1 MPAHR
6 RSAPRGA
13 TPSRRRRADPRRGRR
28 AAPGTYRG
36 LPLLLGIGLIG
47 VGFLAGPTVVGNGWD
62 PLPDAQGDRERITL
76 AAIPADTPELGLVY
90 SGLEPAKRNTP
101 CAGAYELAD
110 PATCTHGPDPAPP
123 GLKVSRDVSP
133 VTGPVAE
140 PRTPARGSGQAP
152 SDGEIVRDQGGT
164 ALVAGRPALI
174 PDAAPGDADFVMGSH
189 DVACERD
196 GRSGRRVQV
205 LYLHEFGSPSRY
217 ADYVGSIRSWA
228 AGVDAIV
235 DASAGETGGSRHVR
249 FVTTPQCRVDVAEV
263 QVPKGALSSFSA
275 NMAALTKLGYNRTDR
290 KYLIFADKNVYC
302 GIGTFVADRRPGS
315 GNRNNGGPSYGRIDA
330 GCWGSLVAAQQL
342 AHTLGA
348 FLVGSPNS
356 GENGRCTDGN
366 DIFCRLDSAGPAVR
380 TVCPDKSHAQR
391 LDCNHDDYFSTD
403 PKPGSYLAKNWNVA
417 QSQFLLRGDGGDDD
431 GGDGSAEAPAPPA
444 TTPAGGPSSTPA
456 SKPTSVSATTAGPSS
471 SPGSTPPT
479 DPVAE
484 QSSGAPTTTPD
495 VDAPTV
501 LPTQAVAEPVQAV
514 VEIREPTSTSVR
526 LSWNASRPGATYE
539 VAVDGVTIATTVA
552 TRARLVGLRPDADY
566 RVTVTD
572 PTRKYVAR
580 ATAKTAPGAR
590 PALNTW
596 FVLTNSLT
604 GGAADLYAARSASGT
619 PIVLNGPE
627 GGAQQQW
634 RLITAGGGA
643 FSLQSRAS
651 GKCLATRDGNPAAG
665 APLVQD
671 DCSSDDGSQRF
682 VLGQTAQGFSLT
694 TAVGGLVVGVGG
706 QRFGAHRLLE
716 LQEPDDARHQSWTAT
731 PG

>member
-13 TPSRRRRADPRRGRR
+13 TPSRRRGAEPRRRRR
-28 AAPGTYRG
+28 ATPGSYRG
-36 LPLLLGIGLIG
+36 LPLLLGIGLLG

-62 PLPDAQGDRERITL
+62 TLPDEQGDRERINL

-90 SGLEPAKRNTP
+90 AGLEPAKRNSP

-110 PATCTHGPDPAPP
+110 PATCTYGPDPAPP

-140 PRTPARGSGQAP
+140 PRTPTRGSGQAP
-152 SDGEIVRDQGGT
+152 SDGEIIRDQGGT

-174 PDAAPGDADFVMGSH
+174 PDAAPGEAAFVMGSH
-189 DVACERD
+189 DVACEGD
-196 GRSGRRVQV
+196 GRSGKRVQV
-205 LYLHEFGSPSRY
+205 LYLHEFGNPSRY
-217 ADYVGSIRSWA
+217 ADYVRSIRTWA

-290 KYLIFADKNVYC
+290 KYLIFADRNVYC

-315 GNRNNGGPSYGRIDA
+315 GNRNNGGPSYGRVDA

-342 AHTLGA
+342 ARTLGA
-348 FLVGSPNS
+348 FLVGSPNA
-356 GENGRCTDGN
+356 GANGRCTDGN
-366 DIFCRLDSAGPAVR
+366 DILCRRDSADPAVR
-380 TVCPDKSHAQR
+380 DVCPDKSHAQR

-403 PKPGSYLAKNWNVA
+403 PKPGSYLAKNWNIA
-417 QSQFLLRGDGGDDD
+417 QSEFLLRGDGGDDD
-431 GGDGSAEAPAPPA
+431 AAAAPA
-444 TTPAGGPSSTPA
+444 TTPAAGPASTPA
-456 SKPTSVSATTAGPSS
+456 ATPTSLSATTAAPSS
-471 SPGSTPPT
+471 SLGSTPPT
-479 DPVAE
+479 DPAAGPT
-484 QSSGAPTTTPD
+484 SGAPTRTPD

-501 LPTQAVAEPVQAV
+501 LPTQTVAQPVQPVQAV
-514 VEIREPTSTSVR
+514 LEVRDPTSTSVR
-526 LSWNASRPGATYE
+526 LRWTASRPPGTTYE

-552 TRARLVGLRPDADY
+552 TRARLVGLRPDTSY
-566 RVTVTD
+566 RVTVSD
-572 PTRKYVAR
+572 PTRKDVAR
-580 ATAKTAPGAR
+580 ATAQTAPGAR

-619 PIVLNGPE
+619 PIVLNGAE

-634 RLITAGGGA
+634 RLTTAGGGA

-651 GKCLATRDGNPAAG
+651 GKCLAARDGNPAAG

-671 DCSSDDGSQRF
+671 DCSDDDGSQRF
-682 VLGQTAQGFSLT
+682 VLGRTQQGFNLT
-694 TAVGGLVVGVGG
+694 TSVGGLVVGVGG

-716 LQEPDDARHQSWTAT
+716 LQEPGEARHQSWTAS